1 MIKDFEMTL
10 KYLWMWNTSLPLYFQ
25 AKVNEAV
32 ECLLSLKAEY
42 KEKTGKEYVPGQ
54 PPAPQKSHSSSVSSS
69 EPAGPET
76 PEAKMLF
83 DRVACQGD
91 VVRKLKAEKASKVSV
106 GLLCVVLLSINLHS
120 HV

>member
-1 MIKDFEMTL
+1 ML
-10 KYLWMWNTSLPLYFQ
+10 RNTSPPLYFQ
-25 AKVNEAV
+25 AKINEAV

-54 PPAPQKSHSSSVSSS
+54 PPMSQKSQSSAVSGA

-76 PEAKMLF
+76 PEAKGLF
-83 DRVACQGD
+83 DRVACQGE

-106 GLLCVVLLSINLHS
+106 GFSLCGPVFY
-120 HV
+120 

>member
-1 MIKDFEMTL
+1 M
-10 KYLWMWNTSLPLYFQ
+10 
-25 AKVNEAV
+25 

-54 PPAPQKSHSSSVSSS
+54 PPVSQKSQSSAVSGA

-76 PEAKMLF
+76 PEAKGLF
-83 DRVACQGD
+83 DRVARQGE

-106 GLLCVVLLSINLHS
+106 GFSLCGPVFY
-120 HV
+120 